1 MDKKYRTRDGRDVCI
16 ISVDGRDK
24 FSVVGYIGGSR
35 ELSTWDKVGQYFTD
49 TLNSKMDLIE
59 VPRTAGEKKMNWDWH
74 WISWLKGTPFQW
86 GEFKLNS
93 GNPYKSYRFGPL
105 LIRVFLRRSN
115 VVRRPE
121 AQSSTEAPEHVG
133 GDG

>member
-1 MDKKYRTRDGRDVCI
+1 
-16 ISVDGRDK
+16 
-24 FSVVGYIGGSR
+24 
-35 ELSTWDKVGQYFTD
+35 
-49 TLNSKMDLIE
+49 
-59 VPRTAGEKKMNWDWH
+59 MNCDWH

-86 GEFKLNS
+86 GEFRLNS

-105 LIRVFLRRSN
+105 LIRVFLN

-121 AQSSTEAPEHVG
+121 ATKSQGHVG